1 MTGSFRFWMEAVR
14 VRGKHF
20 GSAWCGRHYDVCEW
34 ALRSILERWLM
45 AQLCIGFAVK
55 YFIAGF
61 AMMVSD
67 DDSTYRK
74 GV

>member
-1 MTGSFRFWMEAVR
+1 
-14 VRGKHF
+14 
-20 GSAWCGRHYDVCEW
+20 
-34 ALRSILERWLM
+34 M

-61 AMMVSD
+61 AMVVSD